1 MNISKWFSGKVLP
14 ADAGDTG
21 DEDLILGWED
31 PLEKSMA
38 THSSILAWRIPWT
51 ERSLAGYSPW
61 VTKSWT
67 GHSKYSQNGPVPFPY
82 LLFTRYWLISVILGH
97 LNAVS
102 SKIPL

>member
-38 THSSILAWRIPWT
+38 IHSSILAWRIPWT